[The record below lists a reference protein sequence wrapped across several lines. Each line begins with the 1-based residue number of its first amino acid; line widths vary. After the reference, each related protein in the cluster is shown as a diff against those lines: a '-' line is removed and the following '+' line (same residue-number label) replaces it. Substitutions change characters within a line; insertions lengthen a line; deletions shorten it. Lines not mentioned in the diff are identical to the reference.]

1 MKREK
6 RQCTKSKTA
15 LSCFRSLLFR
25 RLWEAHCASRSSGS
39 LPLGFRLFFF
49 SSLLPTAL
57 APLFTNHL
65 LPPFFPTTPKHPPT
79 LKQWLVRSRRLA
91 SPRAARPRASSSP
104 PRLPASRRPP
114 PVRFFDFSP
123 PLNDFPRPSLPS
135 VLPPSF
141 HRNGPVLSADSESE
155 SQSARLAREKGE
167 ASVGSGRASAAKK
180 CRTRERDSQARGE
193 LEQSRRR
200 ASSLLL
206 LPLSDLLSLS
216 FFFLPK
222 KNSNSFQQAASRS
235 PTVTAPER
243 SRSARSASTRS
254 RPTS

>member
-1 MKREK
+1 MGSTLCFPQLWLSPSGLSPFFLFFTASHCFGSSLHKSSSSALLSHHP
-6 RQCTKSKTA
+6 QTPSNSKTMA
-15 LSCFRSLLFR
+15 RTKQ
-25 RLWEAHCASRSSGS
+25 
-39 LPLGFRLFFF
+39 
-49 SSLLPTAL
+49 TARKSTGGKAPRKQL
-57 APLFTNHL
+57 AT
-65 LPPFFPTTPKHPPT
+65 K
-79 LKQWLVRSRRLA
+79 
-91 SPRAARPRASSSP
+91 AARKSAPATGAS
-104 PRLPASRRPP
+104 
-114 PVRFFDFSP
+114 FDFPP

-167 ASVGSGRASAAKK
+167 ASVGSDRASAAKK

>member
-57 APLFTNHL
+57 TPLFTNHL
-65 LPPFFPTTPKHPPT
+65 LPPFFPTTPKT
-79 LKQWLVRSRRLA
+79 SYSKTMARTKQTARKSTGGKAPRKQLA
-91 SPRAARPRASSSP
+91 TKAARKSAPATGAS
-104 PRLPASRRPP
+104 
-114 PVRFFDFSP
+114 FDFPP

-141 HRNGPVLSADSESE
+141 SRNGPVLSADSESE

-167 ASVGSGRASAAKK
+167 ASVGSDRASAAKK
-180 CRTRERDSQARGE
+180 CRTRERDSQARE
-193 LEQSRRR
+193 SSRKSRRR